1 MKSDGVNSPNSST
14 NGEPTLRDLM
24 TQGKRMLKAMRKAV
38 REAAL
43 VHKHAGVP
51 MVIWEDGK
59 VKEISAD
66 EFLRRNRNGSKKRKP
81 RR

>member
-1 MKSDGVNSPNSST
+1 MKGFGVTSRNGST
-14 NGEPTLRDLM
+14 NGAPTLREIKSEGARIL
-24 TQGKRMLKAMRKAV
+24 RAMKKAV

-43 VHKHAGVP
+43 AHKREGVP

-66 EFLRRNRNGSKKRKP
+66 EFLRRGRAPKKRKA

>member
-1 MKSDGVNSPNSST
+1 
-14 NGEPTLRDLM
+14 
-24 TQGKRMLKAMRKAV
+24 MRKAV
-38 REAAL
+38 RQAAL
-43 VHKHAGVP
+43 EHKREGLP

-66 EFLRRNRNGSKKRKP
+66 EFLRRGRASKKRKA